1 MTTGTPQK
9 KAVRKYLARYAEP
22 EAELGAR
29 LQGPFGHALIVPA
42 YGERESLFALVSSV
56 PGGPRGPVLIVLAL
70 NARADSPASVHE
82 ANQAARERLER
93 ELPAA
98 TLLSESPAIRAY
110 PVSGGNLLLVDRAA
124 PGHFLP
130 EGQGVGLARKIGND
144 IALRL
149 SDLGRLGSPWLH
161 NTDADTLLPPD
172 CFEQTEGLDPEAA
185 GAALY
190 FFEHRFDPDPDLAL
204 AGRLYEISL
213 RYYVLGLAWA
223 GSPYA
228 YQSMGSCL
236 AIPAQAYAA
245 VRGFPKKNAAE
256 DFYVL
261 NKLGKVGGIEKL
273 KGAPLLL
280 EGRPSDRVPFGT
292 GRALRDLAG
301 KRKPLANYRL
311 YHPLVFA
318 HLAAWLR
325 ILARVAASGGDVS
338 RSMAELPAA
347 SPYFRTDLLRES
359 LERLGVSHAIAEARA
374 RSSDPAT
381 LERHLHAWFDAFRTL
396 KLVHALRDGG
406 LSPLPWREALAEA
419 PFTGLSAST
428 EDDAED
434 LRRALSEAER
444 ALQNGKPIEM

>member
-1 MTTGTPQK
+1 MGR
-9 KAVRKYLARYAEP
+9 AIAKYLGRYAEP
-22 EAELGAR
+22 ESDAADR
-29 LQGPFGHALIVPA
+29 LEGSFGHALVVPA
-42 YGERESLFALVSSV
+42 YGEGESLFGLLSSV
-56 PGGPRGPVLIVLAL
+56 PGGPKGPVLIVVVL
-70 NARADSPASVHE
+70 NARADSPPAVHE
-82 ANQAARERLER
+82 ASRLARERLER

-98 TLLSESPAIRAY
+98 AIVCESPPIRAY
-110 PVSGGNLLLVDRAA
+110 PLSGGTLLLMDRAA

-144 IALRL
+144 VALRL
-149 SDLGRLGSPWLH
+149 SELGRLGSPWLH
-161 NTDADTLLPPD
+161 NTDADVVLPRD
-172 CFEQTEGLDPEAA
+172 YFEQTEGVDAEAA

-190 FFEHRFDPDPDLAL
+190 FFEHRFDPDPDLAM

-223 GSPYA
+223 GSPYS

-236 AIPAQAYAA
+236 AIPGAAYAA

-261 NKLGKVGGIEKL
+261 NKLAKVGRIEKL
-273 KGAPLLL
+273 AGAPLLL

-292 GRALRDLAG
+292 GRALRDLTSG
-301 KRKPLANYRL
+301 KKALANFRL

-318 HLAAWLR
+318 HVAAWLR
-325 ILARVAASGGDVS
+325 VLGRIASTGGDVAGA
-338 RSMAELPAA
+338 MNELPES
-347 SPYFRTDLLRES
+347 SPFFRTDLLRES
-359 LERLGVSHAIAEARA
+359 LERLKAAHAIAEARA
-374 RSSDPAT
+374 RSSDAAT

-396 KLVHALRDGG
+396 KLVHFLRDGG
-406 LSPLPWREALAEA
+406 LASLPWREALSEA

-428 EDDAED
+428 DDDPET
-434 LRRALSEAER
+434 LRRDLSATER